1 MTIKGYTTVVQLKN
15 DVEKELFKKI
25 VFGLFVL
32 FWFVIG
38 QIIKSEKIQNLNKAE
53 TICVKEA

>member
-38 QIIKSEKIQNLNKAE
+38 QIVISDKKYRI
-53 TICVKEA
+53 